1 MSACMLE
8 SGCVVLALLIFVKAC
23 GQAPLN
29 YRIVGGQSASAG
41 AWPWQVSLHSPVKS
55 GHFCGGSLVN
65 KEWVMTAAHCFPST
79 GTSGLVVYLGKQAQE
94 GVNHNQLTRHVT
106 KIIQHPQYNNITNN
120 NDIALI
126 LLSSS
131 VTFTNYIRP
140 VCLAGQG
147 SSFPS
152 GTQCWITGWGDIALG
167 VRLPSP
173 GVLQEAQVPV
183 VGRTQCDAL
192 LGPGIITNKMICA
205 GLLQGGKDT
214 CQGDSG
220 GPMVTRQGRVWIQAG
235 ITSWGMGCA
244 DSNSPGVYTLVS
256 QYQAWISNIIK
267 KKLPGFV
274 KFPSVG

>member
-1 MSACMLE
+1 MLK
-8 SGCVVLALLIFVKAC
+8 SGCVVLALLIFVKVSLGQISTC

-29 YRIVGGQSASAG
+29 YRIVGEQSTSAG

-55 GHFCGGSLVN
+55 RHFCGGSLVN
-65 KEWVMTAAHCFPST
+65 KEWVTTAAHCFALARL
-79 GTSGLVVYLGKQAQE
+79 TSGLVVYLGKQAQE
-94 GVNHNQLTRHVT
+94 GVNQNQLTRHVT
-106 KIIQHPQYNNITNN
+106 KIIKHPQYNNITNN

-140 VCLAGQG
+140 VCLAVQG
-147 SSFPS
+147 SNFPS

-183 VGRTQCDAL
+183 IGRTQCDTL

-220 GPMVTRQGRVWIQAG
+220 GPMVTKQGRVWIQAG
-235 ITSWGMGCA
+235 ITS
-244 DSNSPGVYTLVS
+244 
-256 QYQAWISNIIK
+256 
-267 KKLPGFV
+267 
-274 KFPSVG
+274 

>member
-1 MSACMLE
+1 MDRAPQQGRGHGRLVCI
-8 SGCVVLALLIFVKAC
+8 ALLRADISVEDPSLIRNGLWPQHTVSQ
-23 GQAPLN
+23 GQYQTQLHNTTLKELAAQMTEHLF
-29 YRIVGGQSASAG
+29 
-41 AWPWQVSLHSPVKS
+41 SLS
-55 GHFCGGSLVN
+55 
-65 KEWVMTAAHCFPST
+65 ST

-167 VRLPSP
+167 GNL
-173 GVLQEAQVPV
+173 
-183 VGRTQCDAL
+183 
-192 LGPGIITNKMICA
+192 
-205 GLLQGGKDT
+205 
-214 CQGDSG
+214 
-220 GPMVTRQGRVWIQAG
+220 
-235 ITSWGMGCA
+235 
-244 DSNSPGVYTLVS
+244 
-256 QYQAWISNIIK
+256 
-267 KKLPGFV
+267 
-274 KFPSVG
+274 